1 MDDDYADTFM
11 NLFVDYPDI
20 EGVLFNDKEE
30 QVNWRGGWCWLINLL
45 VEDAADLKIMF
56 LLFC

>member
-1 MDDDYADTFM
+1 VDDDYADTFM

-30 QVNWRGGWCWLINLL
+30 QVN
-45 VEDAADLKIMF
+45 
-56 LLFC
+56 